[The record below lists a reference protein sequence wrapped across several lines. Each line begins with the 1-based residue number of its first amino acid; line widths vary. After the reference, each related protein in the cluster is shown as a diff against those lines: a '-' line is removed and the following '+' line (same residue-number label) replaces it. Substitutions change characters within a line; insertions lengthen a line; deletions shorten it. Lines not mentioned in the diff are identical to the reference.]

1 MTSMYKNILLV
12 DTLNIIKYY
21 AYNHN
26 KILDSVKCINNHQV
40 HFNCQFYRQ
49 INSIA
54 MGGPTSSTTAEIYL
68 QSHEQTVIL
77 TALHPEKVW
86 ERFATA
92 VYFLLKRTYHI
103 DNLHRNIKF
112 TMVDVS
118 NEELAFVYTLLK

>member
-1 MTSMYKNILLV
+1 MTSVYKNILLV

-54 MGGPTSSTTAEIYL
+54 MGGPTSSTTAKLCMQTHKQLLYL
-68 QSHEQTVIL
+68 
-77 TALHPEKVW
+77 
-86 ERFATA
+86 
-92 VYFLLKRTYHI
+92 
-103 DNLHRNIKF
+103 
-112 TMVDVS
+112 
-118 NEELAFVYTLLK
+118 